1 MTARN
6 EPGIGKDPAPAVEEP
21 TNPHTE
27 GVYGERSTPTVSGAR
42 SLQSRASSILA
53 CGSMVTLGAA
63 ALGWY
68 YTNALSHRSPARQ
81 GAASVALNHAQAE
94 VPLPPLGPI
103 ELTSAGHPIAVNR
116 SATDRPSQDSTGA
129 GDAALASAFPT
140 VEAAAVPDIAGPA
153 ISVPVATL
161 EREPDRRLAGVA
173 FAQQSVAPEGSRGA
187 VQPLEGADPGPNG
200 IGGAV
205 APAAP
210 PSWGPT
216 QVAAADPR
224 AGGQWAGLLRPDVLP
239 AVRASVLPQRRFLLA
254 KGTFIDCTLET
265 AIDSTLPGMTTC
277 VTATDTFGA
286 DGDVVLLERG
296 SKLIGETR
304 GQVQQGAAR
313 IFVLWSEAR
322 TPTGVAVKLDSPAA
336 DELGRAGLGGEVAR
350 HFWSRFGAALL
361 VSTVDGAVQVAS
373 QSASRGSGAIIYNP
387 TATEG
392 VATEALK
399 GTVDIP
405 PTLRKRNGERVQV
418 FVARD
423 LDFRPVY
430 DLRVVA
436 AGAR

>member
-1 MTARN
+1 
-6 EPGIGKDPAPAVEEP
+6 
-21 TNPHTE
+21 
-27 GVYGERSTPTVSGAR
+27 
-42 SLQSRASSILA
+42 
-53 CGSMVTLGAA
+53 MVALGAA

-68 YTNALSHRSPARQ
+68 YSNTLSHRSPPRH
-81 GAASVALNHAQAE
+81 GAASDSLNRTQAD
-94 VPLPPLGPI
+94 VPLPPLGPM
-103 ELTSAGHPIAVNR
+103 ELTGAGHPVAVNR
-116 SATDRPSQDSTGA
+116 SATDRPSEESTGA
-129 GDAALASAFPT
+129 GDTALASAFPT
-140 VEAAAVPDIAGPA
+140 VEGVAVPAVAEPA
-153 ISVPVATL
+153 ISGPAATL
-161 EREPDRRLAGVA
+161 EREPDRRLAGAA
-173 FAQQSVAPEGSRGA
+173 FARQSVAPEGIRGA
-187 VQPLEGADPGPNG
+187 VQPPEGADSGPNVF
-200 IGGAV
+200 GGAV
-205 APAAP
+205 GPAASP
-210 PSWGPT
+210 AVDPT
-216 QVAAADPR
+216 SFAAADRR
-224 AGGQWAGLLRPDVLP
+224 AGGQWASLLRPEVLT

-277 VTATDTFGA
+277 VTPTDTFGA

-296 SKLIGETR
+296 TKLIGETR

-322 TPTGVAVKLDSPAA
+322 TPTGVAVKLDSPAT

-423 LDFRPVY
+423 LDFGPVY
-430 DLRVVA
+430 SLRALPGDV
-436 AGAR
+436 R